1 MATEGLPLK
10 TILVTGGTGRLGVP
24 TVARLRAAGHEVRV
38 LSRRE
43 GPGRVVGDL
52 GSGRGVREAV
62 AGTQA
67 VVHLATANGLGAG
80 EAVLMKTVV
89 DASREV
95 GVPHV
100 ISVSIVG
107 VDRIPLWYYR
117 QKLEAERELEASG
130 LPHSILRATQF
141 HELVAAAF
149 TAQRF
154 LPVVVAPRFTMQ
166 PIDTRDVSV
175 RLAELVAAE
184 PAGRVADIG
193 GPEQVPAGE
202 LARQWAD
209 AASLRRRIIR
219 VSLPGR
225 TFAAFAE
232 GRNLVPG
239 APYGTTTFSD
249 FLASRH
255 GART

>member
-1 MATEGLPLK
+1 MDS
-10 TILVTGGTGRLGVP
+10 ILVTGGTGRLGVP
-24 TVARLRAAGHEVRV
+24 TVARLRSAGREVRV

-52 GSGRGVREAV
+52 GSGRGVREAM
-62 AGTQA
+62 AGVET

-80 EAVLMKTVV
+80 EAALMKTVV
-89 DASREV
+89 DASREE
-95 GVPHV
+95 GVRHIV
-100 ISVSIVG
+100 SVSIVG
-107 VDRIPLWYYR
+107 VDRIPLGYYR
-117 QKLEAERELEASG
+117 QKVEGERVLEASG
-130 LPHSILRATQF
+130 LPHTLLRATQF
-141 HELVAAAF
+141 HDLVVAFF

-154 LPVVVAPRFTMQ
+154 LPVVFAPRFSMQ
-166 PIDTRDVSV
+166 PIDTADVAV
-175 RLAELVAAE
+175 RLGELVAAE

-209 AASLRRRIIR
+209 AASRRRRIVP

-225 TFAAFAE
+225 TFAALAE

-239 APYGTTTFSD
+239 VPYGTTTFSE
-249 FLASRH
+249 FLASRY
-255 GART
+255 GARI